1 MGKWNLSINNIGGFA
16 NSRDFELTEGLNII
30 IGDNATG
37 KTTLFNSLKLLNAV
51 NSSQEKENEVFNY
64 KDFLH
69 NKTKS
74 GRIILSNQDKSYEI
88 SIKSPIV
95 KITSFIES
103 SSTDDSKILTVK
115 KKKLIS
121 KNPNILKF
129 AYLDKQNKLM
139 ESIEYSGSLEDIK
152 NEIINL
158 SKIKFYELIL
168 KHVKKLD
175 LEYKER
181 KEKEL
186 KLLNDQRKEFELK
199 IRDNLKK
206 AKDLENQ
213 LNEVPINDKNFSE
226 LKEKKELLERENQ
239 KYNNIRLKELDSLN
253 QEFNK
258 LVATIERDQNSIKNL
273 KEQKSEL
280 DEFINLKNI
289 IIENQAKIEKIDRD
303 IDNSRKEKE
312 ELMISKRLIE
322 QLLFP
327 LEETKQHNK
336 DSSPCVHC
344 LNPIDLGKISAKINE
359 HNDKRREINQK
370 ISELNSDIRDLE
382 REREKISD
390 LLNNQKKIPSQIA
403 ELSAKI
409 NSLDKKIETNQN
421 KKINLEKA
429 IAENNSKLER
439 IQTTIKRLQQEILEI
454 SDEDETVKEKHT
466 ELLTKI
472 NLIKE
477 ENDLISNRKNL
488 LVQKIIVLPD
498 NYNKIIERTEV
509 LLKNLREHVEEF
521 YFKFIDH
528 VNSELETLLKELEW
542 SFENVFID
550 DDLDL
555 VIKDSNG
562 RPQKF
567 ASLSDFEKKSIA
579 ILILLIVKNKY
590 FPNYPIFAIDEHLN
604 AADSK
609 RFIKFI
615 PFLFE
620 HVKDSNIKFL
630 VVTTLPQ
637 DVDSEFLE
645 QFEGKTYENISIYHK
660 S

>member
-16 NSRDFELTEGLNII
+16 NSHDFELTEGLNII

-37 KTTLFNSLKLLNAV
+37 KTTLFNSLKLLNAI
-51 NSSQEKENEVFNY
+51 NSSKEKENEVFDY

-69 NKTKS
+69 DKTKS

-103 SSTDDSKILTVK
+103 SSVDDSKILTVK

-129 AYLDKQNKLM
+129 VYLDKQNKLM

-168 KHVKKLD
+168 KHVKSLD

-186 KLLNDQRKEFELK
+186 KHLNDQRKEFELK

-213 LNEVPINDKNFSE
+213 LSKVSINDKNFFE
-226 LKEKKELLERENQ
+226 LKEKKEILELENQ

-253 QEFNK
+253 QEYNK
-258 LVATIERDQNSIKNL
+258 LVASIERDQNSLKNL
-273 KEQKSEL
+273 KGQKSEL

-289 IIENQAKIEKIDRD
+289 IMENLQKIEKIDEDLR
-303 IDNSRKEKE
+303 NSNKKKED
-312 ELMISKRLIE
+312 LMISKRLIE

-327 LEETKQHNK
+327 LEETRHHKKNA
-336 DSSPCVHC
+336 SICVHC

-359 HNDKRREINQK
+359 YIDKRRELNLK
-370 ISELNSDIRDLE
+370 ISKLNSNIRDLE
-382 REREKISD
+382 REHEKIND
-390 LLNNQKKIPSQIA
+390 LLNNQKNIPSKIA

-409 NSLDKKIETNQN
+409 NTLEKRIETNQN
-421 KKINLEKA
+421 KKINLGKA
-429 IAENNSKLER
+429 IAENNSKLES
-439 IQTTIKRLQQEILEI
+439 IQEKIKRLQQEIIEI
-454 SDEDETVKEKHT
+454 SDQDENVKEKHT

-472 NLIKE
+472 NIIKD
-477 ENDLISNRKNL
+477 ENDIISNKKNL
-488 LVQKIIVLPD
+488 LVQRIIVLPD
-498 NYNKIIERTEV
+498 NYNKIIERTEIV
-509 LLKNLREHVEEF
+509 LKNLREHVEEF

-528 VNSELETLLKELEW
+528 VNTQLEILLKELEW

-550 DDLDL
+550 DDLNL

-630 VVTTLPQ
+630 VITTLPQ

-645 QFEGKTYENISIYHK
+645 QFEGKTYETISIYHK